1 MTGHILP
8 AIRTERPWLAHVLA
22 IGLALCGYGVRVAMG
37 DALVGY
43 PYLTFVPPIVAAA
56 LLLGPL
62 PATVCA
68 AVSGALANYFFVS
81 PPGTIVPQTTSDA
94 VALLLYAFMS
104 ATIILPIAAMRAA
117 QARAE
122 AAEAALRALNV
133 DLENRVRARTDE
145 LMRANQDL
153 ARALEGVR
161 EAEAKVHQL
170 QKMESV
176 GRLTGGIA
184 HDFNNMLAI
193 IVGSLEMA
201 QRRLAAGRSDI
212 ERYIANGLDGAQ
224 RASRLTRSLLAY
236 ARRQPLEPNVLDVNR
251 LVAET
256 SEMLRRTLGEKVDV
270 ECVLAGGLWRAFVDP
285 AQLESALMN
294 LAVNARD
301 AMPKGG
307 KLTIETA
314 NASLDES
321 YAERHVEVQPGQY
334 VMIAVTDTGL
344 GMTPDIAEKAFEPF
358 FTTKP
363 TGEGTGLGLAQVFG
377 FVKQSHGHAKIY
389 SEPGHGTSVR
399 LYLPRAEAA
408 AEPETRA
415 PRAVAA
421 GHECGDETILVVE
434 DDADVRR
441 TSTEM
446 LRELG
451 YRVVEAADGEAALA
465 LLAGGQRV
473 DLVFTDV
480 VMPGLGGRQL
490 ADRIA
495 ADRPG
500 LPVLYTTGYTR
511 NAIVHNG
518 TVDAGV
524 ELITKPFTIDQLGR
538 RVRALLERTAV
549 GRERAG
555 RGPID
560 QVTN

>member
-1 MTGHILP
+1 MAMVGDILP
-8 AIRTERPWLAHVLA
+8 TVRGGRPWLGHVLA
-22 IGLALCGYGVRVAMG
+22 VALAFGGLAVRMIVG
-37 DALVGY
+37 DHLVGY

-56 LLLGPL
+56 LLLGPW
-62 PATVCA
+62 PATLCA
-68 AVSGALANYFFVS
+68 VVSGMLANYFFV
-81 PPGTIVPQTTSDA
+81 PPVGAILPPTTSDA
-94 VALLLYAFMS
+94 LTMLLYAFMA

-122 AAEAALRALNV
+122 AAEAALRAFNA
-133 DLENRVRARTDE
+133 DLESRVLARTAE
-145 LMRANQDL
+145 LTQANRDL
-153 ARALEGVR
+153 AQALDEVR
-161 EAEAKVHQL
+161 SAEAKVHQL

-201 QRRLAAGRSDI
+201 QRRLAAGRTDI
-212 ERYIANGLDGAQ
+212 ERYITNALDGAH
-224 RASRLTRSLLAY
+224 RAGRLTRSLLAY
-236 ARRQPLEPNVLDVNR
+236 ARRQPLEPATLDVNR

-270 ECVLAGGLWRAFVDP
+270 ECVLAGGLWRAFIDP

-301 AMPKGG
+301 AMPQGG
-307 KLTIETA
+307 RLTIETA
-314 NASLDES
+314 NTFLDEA

-334 VMIAVTDTGL
+334 VMIAVTDTGV
-344 GMTPDIAEKAFEPF
+344 GMPPEVADKAFEPF
-358 FTTKP
+358 FTTKAA
-363 TGEGTGLGLAQVFG
+363 GEGTGLGLSQVYG
-377 FVKQSHGHAKIY
+377 FVKQSQGHAKIY

-399 LYLPRAEAA
+399 LYLPRAEAV
-408 AEPETRA
+408 AEPAVRTSSAE
-415 PRAVAA
+415 RAVSDGGSEAV
-421 GHECGDETILVVE
+421 LVVE

-451 YRVVEAADGEAALA
+451 YRVVEAASGEAALA
-465 LLAGGQRV
+465 LLAEGEQV

-490 ADRIA
+490 ADLIA
-495 ADRPG
+495 TQRPH

-538 RVRALLERTAV
+538 RVRALLDRAPSARGDV
-549 GRERAG
+549 GG
-555 RGPID
+555 NPID
-560 QVTN
+560 